1 MSQKATACTIALFCR
16 GIAPK
21 FSGNLSAFVLP
32 LFSSGFHG
40 FPPSP
45 FSSKPKVDFSS
56 INDVDDAVCLFHDM
70 VRMQPQPY
78 VFQFNKLLTV
88 VVKMK
93 HYSVALYLFDKMRQL
108 GAPVNE
114 ITMSIAVNCYCLLN
128 RVDFGF
134 AILGTFFKRGWEPDA
149 TTFNTLIK
157 GLFLVG
163 EIAEAEKL
171 FKKLLSEKL
180 CEPDEIMYLIV
191 LNGLSKAGHTL
202 AARDLL
208 GFFENMSCKPNVYAY
223 NTVIDGGKIS
233 PDVWTF
239 NILVDAFCKEGM
251 VEEAEN
257 VLEIMMQRNICPDII
272 TYDALIDGYCLRG
285 QMGKAKR
292 VLNTIADSGL
302 KPSIISYGSLIN
314 GYCKQGRVDEA
325 WHLFMEISCKGLQ
338 HDTVNYNTMIHGL
351 FCKGRFADGWKLFND
366 MQARSVMPDLQ
377 TYTILLDGLC
387 RTQQIAQ
394 AFSFLCMMED
404 TGVNPNII
412 AYAIVIDGLCKGGK
426 LEIARHLFNQL
437 PSKGLQ
443 PDTQIYSIIIGSLCR
458 GGLTEDAKALLSE
471 MEKSGCAPNSATY
484 DVMIQGFL
492 KRNELQNA
500 MPLMEEM
507 YKRGFLVDSSTA
519 SMLLDQL
526 QGKGK
531 DDILLELIKKV
542 VPKDKDLFGKI

>member
-21 FSGNLSAFVLP
+21 FL
-32 LFSSGFHG
+32 
-40 FPPSP
+40 
-45 FSSKPKVDFSS
+45 
-56 INDVDDAVCLFHDM
+56 
-70 VRMQPQPY
+70 PQPY

-134 AILGTFFKRGWEPDA
+134 AILGTFFKRWEPDA

-191 LNGLSKAGHTL
+191 LN
-202 AARDLL
+202 
-208 GFFENMSCKPNVYAY
+208 
-223 NTVIDGGKIS
+223 VIDGLCKDKMTDDALYLLSRMIERGIS
-233 PDVWTF
+233 PNIVTYNSMIQGLCIVGRWKNVKDLF
-239 NILVDAFCKEGM
+239 NEML
-251 VEEAEN
+251 
-257 VLEIMMQRNICPDII
+257 
-272 TYDALIDGYCLRG
+272 DGYCLRG

-404 TGVNPNII
+404 TG
-412 AYAIVIDGLCKGGK
+412 L
-426 LEIARHLFNQL
+426 
-437 PSKGLQ
+437 
-443 PDTQIYSIIIGSLCR
+443 
-458 GGLTEDAKALLSE
+458 
-471 MEKSGCAPNSATY
+471 
-484 DVMIQGFL
+484 
-492 KRNELQNA
+492 
-500 MPLMEEM
+500 
-507 YKRGFLVDSSTA
+507 
-519 SMLLDQL
+519 
-526 QGKGK
+526 
-531 DDILLELIKKV
+531 ILI
-542 VPKDKDLFGKI
+542 

>member
-1 MSQKATACTIALFCR
+1 MTSQGRGVTAS
-16 GIAPK
+16 PP
-21 FSGNLSAFVLP
+21 NLGDRDAV
-32 LFSSGFHG
+32 HG
-40 FPPSP
+40 VPPSP

-93 HYSVALYLFDKMRQL
+93 HFCCPLSVRQNASI

-223 NTVIDGGKIS
+223 NTVIDG
-233 PDVWTF
+233 
-239 NILVDAFCKEGM
+239 LCKDKM
-251 VEEAEN
+251 T
-257 VLEIMMQRNICPDII
+257 D
-272 TYDALIDGYCLRG
+272 DALY
-285 QMGKAKR
+285 
-292 VLNTIADSGL
+292 
-302 KPSIISYGSLIN
+302 
-314 GYCKQGRVDEA
+314 
-325 WHLFMEISCKGLQ
+325 
-338 HDTVNYNTMIHGL
+338 
-351 FCKGRFADGWKLFND
+351 
-366 MQARSVMPDLQ
+366 
-377 TYTILLDGLC
+377 
-387 RTQQIAQ
+387 
-394 AFSFLCMMED
+394 
-404 TGVNPNII
+404 
-412 AYAIVIDGLCKGGK
+412 
-426 LEIARHLFNQL
+426 
-437 PSKGLQ
+437 
-443 PDTQIYSIIIGSLCR
+443 
-458 GGLTEDAKALLSE
+458 LLSR
-471 MEKSGCAPNSATY
+471 
-484 DVMIQGFL
+484 MI
-492 KRNELQNA
+492 
-500 MPLMEEM
+500 
-507 YKRGFLVDSSTA
+507 
-519 SMLLDQL
+519 
-526 QGKGK
+526 
-531 DDILLELIKKV
+531 
-542 VPKDKDLFGKI
+542 